1 MAIFLTQIFFS
12 LSAQDQVYRTEIKLE
27 SGIGVNREILPIV
40 SSDTFQLIFLDRNS
54 VQVLELDQHFY
65 EISKYSMM
73 RDYTNSNL
81 LGYSLGEDGIHLFL
95 ADSKM
100 RKFSIETLKPGGS
113 KSTVQTFYFPHKKE
127 RFLQAFNYKNKFFLL
142 SVKKF
147 SSELS
152 LYEFE
157 GDYLIGEKTIDLSDH
172 NFSSHSY
179 PDLYSNVTGIE
190 GYGTALKMAVVN
202 TNEPISLE
210 LASDPSKLY
219 VREGEIVITIDN
231 ELSNTKI
238 ITIDIDTY
246 DHKYQ
251 MVNHE
256 SLNCG
261 NALNIV
267 SNSFLQDN
275 KLFQVKACNSRLNLM
290 VKDLETNET
299 IKVFQ
304 LEEDDNSLMNSP
316 AIQLG
321 GTSLYTSPTDHEMNN
336 FKAVLRK
343 ISKSDVGVAVNL
355 LDQEYLLTIGGH
367 LEVKNIASRLHAPVG
382 GGTVSTPYGSVSLPS
397 YNPTMVSFNGSKY
410 SRTVYF
416 KSILNQ
422 LTLDHQS
429 GEAPDSSFD
438 IINEF
443 EINLQNDLEINTLF
457 RINHNYLYGVYDK
470 KKQVFVLYQFPEID

>member
-1 MAIFLTQIFFS
+1 
-12 LSAQDQVYRTEIKLE
+12 
-27 SGIGVNREILPIV
+27 
-40 SSDTFQLIFLDRNS
+40 
-54 VQVLELDQHFY
+54 
-65 EISKYSMM
+65 
-73 RDYTNSNL
+73 
-81 LGYSLGEDGIHLFL
+81 
-95 ADSKM
+95 
-100 RKFSIETLKPGGS
+100 
-113 KSTVQTFYFPHKKE
+113 
-127 RFLQAFNYKNKFFLL
+127 
-142 SVKKF
+142 
-147 SSELS
+147 
-152 LYEFE
+152 
-157 GDYLIGEKTIDLSDH
+157 
-172 NFSSHSY
+172 
-179 PDLYSNVTGIE
+179 
-190 GYGTALKMAVVN
+190 
-202 TNEPISLE
+202 
-210 LASDPSKLY
+210 
-219 VREGEIVITIDN
+219 
-231 ELSNTKI
+231 
-238 ITIDIDTY
+238 
-246 DHKYQ
+246 
-251 MVNHE
+251 
-256 SLNCG
+256 
-261 NALNIV
+261 
-267 SNSFLQDN
+267 
-275 KLFQVKACNSRLNLM
+275 
-290 VKDLETNET
+290 
-299 IKVFQ
+299 
-304 LEEDDNSLMNSP
+304 EEDDNSLMNSP